1 MPFLQ
6 LALIPIASL
15 LASFLHSISVRAN
28 DPYRFTFSVAEE
40 RSSAIVQVGSFALPN
55 EAVERIRQADLGRPP
70 LHLLNSAGKQ
80 YFALQQQAGAFTYNL
95 TTVSRIDREGLCRQ
109 SECKLCC
116 VTDEKCVIDLRAA
129 ITEGLIEPI
138 IVTLVV
144 RSTFRLRYAPRDHIS
159 QAH

>member
-1 MPFLQ
+1 MVYLQ
-6 LALIPIASL
+6 FVLPPVL
-15 LASFLHSISVRAN
+15 LLFYVSSPHPVLAN

-80 YFALQQQAGAFTYNL
+80 YFALQQQSGTFTYNL
-95 TTVSRIDREGLCRQ
+95 TTVSRIDRESLCRL
-109 SECKLCC
+109 SDCKLCC
-116 VTDEKCVIDLRAA
+116 ATEEKCIIDLRAA
-129 ITEGLIEPI
+129 ITEGLIDPI

-144 RSTFRLRYAPRDHIS
+144 WRWWLFWYLLK
-159 QAH
+159 Q